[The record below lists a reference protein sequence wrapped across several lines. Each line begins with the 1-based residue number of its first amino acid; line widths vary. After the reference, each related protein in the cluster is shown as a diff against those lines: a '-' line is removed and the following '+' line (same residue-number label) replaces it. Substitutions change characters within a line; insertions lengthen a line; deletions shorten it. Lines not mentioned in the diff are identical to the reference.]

1 MWRNALPCRC
11 RGINGRPQRELTLN
25 SSPPLCLEDT
35 GISISVDWVKPSRS
49 HETQLLW
56 PCFWS
61 RQLTPFIV
69 SSSGSDNSIKGFAGL
84 YVHQIHKAPHGS
96 TTEMSQK
103 SMKSFPEGFLK
114 DLSSKNSVCPCEASA
129 RGESRMLTAI
139 STNNFYIEL
148 FQERY
153 LRKLNYGC
161 PTLSPMHSERPMWM
175 SPDSHDI

>member
-1 MWRNALPCRC
+1 MLLALLLSVGYWWVQKLGTLEESMWRNALPCRC

-114 DLSSKNSVCPCEASA
+114 DLSSKTVFASVGHQH
-129 RGESRMLTAI
+129 GERDACWQPLA
-139 STNNFYIEL
+139 
-148 FQERY
+148 
-153 LRKLNYGC
+153 
-161 PTLSPMHSERPMWM
+161 PT
-175 SPDSHDI
+175 IFI